1 MRRIKYVQLKKES
14 YNNCF
19 QSTLTIKTVLVMD
32 SQVQIEGRLLDI
44 GKDDWRKEKL
54 PLDDINV
61 PAQELPD
68 PEADN
73 GNTESLRQQEMK
85 WTDMALNTIRGSS
98 QNEN

>member
-19 QSTLTIKTVLVMD
+19 QNTLTIKTVLVMD

-44 GKDDWRKEKL
+44 VKDDWRKEKL

-85 WTDMALNTIRGSS
+85 WTDMALNTIAKATR
-98 QNEN
+98 